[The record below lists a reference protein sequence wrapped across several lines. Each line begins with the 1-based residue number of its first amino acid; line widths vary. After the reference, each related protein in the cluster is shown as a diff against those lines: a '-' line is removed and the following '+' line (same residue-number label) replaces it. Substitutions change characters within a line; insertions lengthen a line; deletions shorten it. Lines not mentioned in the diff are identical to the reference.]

1 VRRLP
6 AALVVLGLLV
16 AGCGSSGPSPSNLPS
31 ASTARSTSTTSSS
44 AIASVATSAK
54 FATRQL
60 SRLAV
65 KPLAPMLGYSRGRF
79 GPAWADVD
87 HNHCDTRNDILRRDL
102 TKIVLR
108 AGSTCVVARGTLHD
122 PYTCKSISFLRGRK
136 SSAVQ
141 IDHLVALGDAWRTGA
156 AGWSAA
162 LREQYANDP
171 VVLLAVDGPKNE
183 AKGDADA
190 SQWLPPNRAYDCTY
204 VVKQIAIKTKYRLWV
219 TQDERDA
226 IGNVLGGC
234 G

>member
-1 VRRLP
+1 MP
-6 AALVVLGLLV
+6 TALVVLGLFV
-16 AGCGSSGPSPSNLPS
+16 AGCGSRGPSSSNLPS
-31 ASTARSTSTTSSS
+31 ASTAHSTSTASSTSTAPVSTS
-44 AIASVATSAK
+44 EKIAAGE
-54 FATRQL
+54 L

-65 KPLAPMLGYSRGRF
+65 KPLAPMAGYSRDRF

-102 TKIVLR
+102 TKVVLEP
-108 AGSTCVVARGTLHD
+108 GSVCVVERGTLRD
-122 PYTCKSISFLRGRK
+122 PYTGKSISFLRGRR

-171 VVLLAVDGPKNE
+171 VVLLAVDGPQNE

-190 SQWLPPNRAYDCTY
+190 SQWLPPNHAYDCTY
-204 VVKQIAIKTKYRLWV
+204 VVKQIAIKAKYQLWV
-219 TQDERDA
+219 TRDERNA
-226 IGNVLGGC
+226 MGNVLTGC
-234 G
+234 S